1 MALLPAVQMGGTVGT
16 PRFHEAVDLY
26 LQGLRAAGRSRYT
39 VKGRCSALSTLKAFA
54 KSDDL
59 RRVSRTIPAFLSGQ
73 FAVLD
78 HNSATLKW
86 QQLHLFC
93 VFCVKK
99 GWLKDNPF
107 DNLSAPRLRDKLV
120 RPLTDTQLRRLFEAG
135 DTWDKAI
142 LTVLLSTGMRVS
154 ELTALRW
161 PDVDG
166 DTLQVYGKGGKERL
180 VALGVAGSRVL
191 AELPRN
197 GHHVFPFQTSSIQD
211 RFHRL
216 SVRSGVHVH
225 AHLLRHSCADR
236 LRQSGVGIED
246 IGVILGHSDLSTTMR
261 YLGRESERA
270 LEAQRRMNPAD
281 ALLGGGDGGGPAS
294 S

>member
-1 MALLPAVQMGGTVGT
+1 LLPAVQMGGTVGT

-86 QQLHLFC
+86 QQLHL
-93 VFCVKK
+93 
-99 GWLKDNPF
+99 
-107 DNLSAPRLRDKLV
+107 
-120 RPLTDTQLRRLFEAG
+120 
-135 DTWDKAI
+135 
-142 LTVLLSTGMRVS
+142 
-154 ELTALRW
+154 
-161 PDVDG
+161 
-166 DTLQVYGKGGKERL
+166 
-180 VALGVAGSRVL
+180 
-191 AELPRN
+191 
-197 GHHVFPFQTSSIQD
+197 
-211 RFHRL
+211 
-216 SVRSGVHVH
+216 
-225 AHLLRHSCADR
+225 
-236 LRQSGVGIED
+236 
-246 IGVILGHSDLSTTMR
+246 ILGHSDLSTTMR

-281 ALLGGGDGGGPAS
+281 ALLGGDSKVVPFRR
-294 S
+294 

>member
-1 MALLPAVQMGGTVGT
+1 MGT

-26 LQGLRAAGRSRYT
+26 LQGLQAAGRSPYT
-39 VKGRCSALSTLKAFA
+39 VKGRRCALSTLRDFA

-59 RRVSRTIPAFLSGQ
+59 RQVSRTIPSFLSGQ
-73 FAVLD
+73 FAILD

-86 QQLHLFC
+86 QQLRQFC

-107 DNLSAPRLRDKLV
+107 DDLPAPAMRAKIV
-120 RPLTDTQLRRLFEAG
+120 RPLTDAQLHRLFEVG
-135 DTWDKAI
+135 DVWDGAI
-142 LTVLLSTGMRVS
+142 LAILLGTGMRVG

-161 PDVDG
+161 QDVDG
-166 DTLQVYGKGGKERL
+166 DTLRLYGKGGKERL

-191 AELPRN
+191 SELPRN

-216 SVRSGVHVH
+216 SERSGVHVH

-236 LRQSGVGIED
+236 LRQAGVGIED
-246 IGVILGHSDLSTTMR
+246 IGMILGHSDLSTTMR
-261 YLGRESERA
+261 FLGRESERA
-270 LEAQRRMNPAD
+270 LEAQRRLNPAD
-281 ALLGGGDGGGPAS
+281 ALLGRGGDGQVLPFRKPTLYP
-294 S
+294 